1 MPRKKGYVR
10 AGQIAFLALLPEL
23 RREIAEGRS
32 LLSLHAEYRDRL
44 GFGYVQ
50 FTRYVKDYGVRRF
63 DAASRLSADSAPRVS
78 PAPVP
83 EASKPVPAKQPLV
96 PEGAELPT
104 FHYDPMD
111 AYRKKFV

>member
-1 MPRKKGYVR
+1 VPRKKGYVR

-32 LLSLHAEYRDRL
+32 MLSLHAEYRERL

-50 FTRYVKDYGVRRF
+50 FTRYVKDYGGCRF
-63 DAASRLSADSAPRVS
+63 DAVSKPSSNATPPILPASTSEPARPLSA
-78 PAPVP
+78 
-83 EASKPVPAKQPLV
+83 KKPLV
-96 PEGAELPT
+96 VEGAELPT

>member
-1 MPRKKGYVR
+1 VPRKKGYVR

-23 RREIAEGRS
+23 RREISGGRS
-32 LLSLHAEYRDRL
+32 MLSLHAEYRDRL

-50 FTRYVKDYGVRRF
+50 FTRYVKDYGARRL
-63 DAASRLSADSAPRVS
+63 DAASRLVADSPPRVP
-78 PAPVP
+78 PASVP
-83 EASKPVPAKQPLV
+83 EPSKSVPAKQLLV

>member
-1 MPRKKGYVR
+1 VPRKKGYVR

-23 RREIAEGRS
+23 RREIAGGRS
-32 LLSLHAEYRDRL
+32 MLSLHAEYQDRL

-50 FTRYVKDYGVRRF
+50 FTRYVKDYGARCF
-63 DAASRLSADSAPRVS
+63 DAASRPSAGAAPRVA
-78 PAPVP
+78 PAPMP
-83 EASKPVPAKQPLV
+83 EPSKPLPAKQPLV
-96 PEGAELPT
+96 VEGAELPT